1 MVMEASGS
9 RERKYCHC
17 RGGGQRL
24 MRTSRRLMERSTERL
39 TTTGTNSEPPCCRP
53 GRESEWGLAQLAG
66 VHAAPQRAPEPS
78 PSGLVPWENPAGRL
92 CDWEPTSLPRG
103 PQGECAEERDLSQA
117 LGGGPGG
124 LSSPSLRGARTSK
137 LSLAVKGSS
146 SPTESILSSSLRVW
160 VSGGHWSRTGPEA
173 EGELPLHPKH

>member
-53 GRESEWGLAQLAG
+53 GRESEWGLAQPAG

-78 PSGLVPWENPAGRL
+78 PSCPVPRENPAGGL

-117 LGGGPGG
+117 LGRGPGG
-124 LSSPSLRGARTSK
+124 SQQPVTQGCPHLKAQLGREGVVFPHGVHALIQPQGLGIWGA
-137 LSLAVKGSS
+137 LVKD
-146 SPTESILSSSLRVW
+146 R
-160 VSGGHWSRTGPEA
+160 A
-173 EGELPLHPKH
+173 